1 MKNLHY
7 IPFFVLLVLCSCKK
21 QIETEMLPFDKLYIL
36 EYDFALKYY
45 GGSYSCPCGY
55 IFRVE
60 GFCELDKNFNLQNT
74 RRIGWD
80 IKGYIYKHYNSESVP
95 DSMRNIISDILSRY
109 QTDTT
114 FLYQGEP
121 GSRIYDGNAYRFIMQ
136 KYNQKDIIITF
147 EPEFLP
153 DDLKLA
159 YLYLYDNKCVIVCE
173 DKFSRLLKMFEN
185 QTKSEKDELEFK
197 HFPPDRKSV
206 V

>member
-1 MKNLHY
+1 MNNLHY
-7 IPFFVLLVLCSCKK
+7 IIIFVLIVLCSCKQ
-21 QIETEMLPFDKLYIL
+21 QIELPFDKLYIL
-36 EYDFALKYY
+36 EYRYDCTYDEIY
-45 GGSYSCPCGY
+45 GLPCGC
-55 IFRVE
+55 V
-60 GFCELDKNFNLQNT
+60 FCVVNFCVLDKDFNLQNT
-74 RRIGWD
+74 RQIGYD
-80 IKGYIYKHYNSESVP
+80 TYKHYNSENVP

-136 KYNQKDIIITF
+136 KYNQKDITIKF

-197 HFPPDRKSV
+197 HFPPPPLP
-206 V
+206 